1 MNRAERR
8 RLAKQGISV
17 KKEAV
22 INIKQS
28 DIDQMKIDTAEQA
41 AEKAFF
47 LMLAIP
53 TMVIHDHFGDL
64 MKKEGREQKFVKWCL
79 NTYEC
84 YGQGLVSLEDLQ
96 KCLYEEAGLRMEKLK
111 CFGG

>member
-84 YGQGLVSLEDLQ
+84 YGQGLVTIEELQ
-96 KCLYEEAGLRMEKLK
+96 QCLYEEAGLRMEKLK